1 MRQTI
6 EYAVA
11 AGVPPAEVED
21 VLRLAAVGA
30 ESLHDAQRSPAGSP
44 YRFDPPHR
52 RCAIFTGTPLGDAMN
67 KLFVGFAAR
76 ALGSGAVRP
85 ADDAVEP
92 IDDYRT
98 LEDWADELSW
108 DADELADVLAA
119 DAGLHLGTPL
129 TATELDDRLGLA
141 LRRIKTDGGNR

>member
-1 MRQTI
+1 MRQPI

-11 AGVPPAEVED
+11 AGVPPAEVVD

-30 ESLHDAQRSPAGSP
+30 ASLYGEGGPADAP
-44 YRFDPPHR
+44 YRFDPRHR
-52 RCAIFTGTPLGDAMN
+52 RCESLTGTPVGDAMN

-85 ADDAVEP
+85 ADDTSGTADEF
-92 IDDYRT
+92 RT
-98 LEDWADELSW
+98 LEAWADALGW
-108 DADELADVLAA
+108 GVDELADVLTA
-119 DAGLHLGTPL
+119 DAGLHLGTLL

-141 LRRIKTDGGNR
+141 LRRLNTDGGAR